1 MILFS
6 IKELFS
12 LHFMRLTI
20 EMPDESMVKHEVS
33 DTTTLLEIATLVNLV
48 NPVFFCDRW
57 KGQLG
62 TLISMTPNDEPIY
75 RFNTN
80 SIALVDRN
88 HIKEKDV
95 PRYYEAMTKGY

>member
-1 MILFS
+1 MNRML
-6 IKELFS
+6 
-12 LHFMRLTI
+12 LTI
-20 EMPDESMVKHEVS
+20 EMPDESIVKHEVLYI
-33 DTTTLLEIATLVNLV
+33 TTLQDIATLVNLV

-88 HIKEKDV
+88 KIHERDV

>member
-1 MILFS
+1 
-6 IKELFS
+6 
-12 LHFMRLTI
+12 
-20 EMPDESMVKHEVS
+20 MPDESIVKHEVL
-33 DTTTLLEIATLVNLV
+33 DTTTLKEIVSLVNLTE
-48 NPVFFCDRW
+48 PVFFCDRW

-80 SIALVDRN
+80 SIALVDPN
-88 HIKEKDV
+88 HIKEKDL

>member
-1 MILFS
+1 MILFN
-6 IKELFS
+6 IKDLFS

-20 EMPDESMVKHEVS
+20 EMPDESMVQHEVS

-48 NPVFFCDRW
+48 HPVFFCDRW

-62 TLISMTPNDEPIY
+62 TLISMIPNDEPIY
-75 RFNTN
+75 RFNTD
-80 SIALVDRN
+80 SIVLLDRN
-88 HIKEKDV
+88 RIQEKDV

>member
-1 MILFS
+1 MNRML
-6 IKELFS
+6 
-12 LHFMRLTI
+12 LTI
-20 EMPDESMVKHEVS
+20 EMPDESIVKHEVL
-33 DTTTLLEIATLVNLV
+33 DTTTLQEIAVLANLV
-48 NPVFFCDRW
+48 HPVFFCDRW

-80 SIALVDRN
+80 AIALIDRSRI
-88 HIKEKDV
+88 HERDV